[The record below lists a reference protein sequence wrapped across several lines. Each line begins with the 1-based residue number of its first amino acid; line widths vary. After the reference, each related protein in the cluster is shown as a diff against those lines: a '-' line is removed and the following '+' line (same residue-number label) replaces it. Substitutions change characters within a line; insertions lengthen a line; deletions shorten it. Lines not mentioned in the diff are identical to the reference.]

1 MRKLFLTIITLGA
14 FAFGSE
20 LPICDEFNNEPQISC
35 VVGEKQ
41 AVIISYHKDGSR
53 TYEFFKNDR
62 KIYLE
67 YSDKFVYASDG
78 RRKIELDTIPN
89 ADKTAYIDE
98 LMFGLIESIDF

>member
-1 MRKLFLTIITLGA
+1 MRKLFLTIIALGA

-35 VVGEKQ
+35 VAGDNT
-41 AVIISYHKDGSR
+41 ALIITYHADKSR
-53 TYEFFKNDR
+53 TYEFYKNDR
-62 KIYLE
+62 KVFLE
-67 YSDKFVYASDG
+67 YGENFVYASDG

-89 ADKTAYIDE
+89 ADKTAYIDD